1 MLPYIAQ
8 IYTGCTWVYKNI
20 LSTYAKYGGET
31 EAIAGRHRGRTRQQG
46 CTKIC
51 KSSQGHALPT
61 YCSRNVQKYQY
72 PIMMLGGVDGE
83 RSKCPTLSS
92 ELGCL
97 GPREEGQRRSN
108 G

>member
-1 MLPYIAQ
+1 M
-8 IYTGCTWVYKNI
+8 
-20 LSTYAKYGGET
+20 LSTYAKYGGERLLQGGT
-31 EAIAGRHRGRTRQQG
+31 RAGLDNKDVQRYARVVRGM
-46 CTKIC
+46 
-51 KSSQGHALPT
+51 P

-83 RSKCPTLSS
+83 RSEYPTLSS